1 MITAWIG
8 SLLLALVLILY
19 VLLVLGLPLGEYAM
33 GGKYTVL
40 PPQMRVAT
48 AISAV
53 IQLFAILVLLQ
64 LGEILSIGLPENIA
78 KGVGYFFGAYLIL
91 NTFINA
97 VSKSKKERL
106 VMTPLSAIAAFC
118 FLYTAFVS

>member
-33 GGKYTVL
+33 GGKYRVL
-40 PPQMRVAT
+40 PSQMRVAT
-48 AISAV
+48 AISVV

-78 KGVGYFFGAYLIL
+78 KGVGYFFGAYLVL
-91 NTFINA
+91 NTLMNA

-118 FLYTAFVS
+118 FLYTTFVA